1 MTGLW
6 TDLMMM
12 KDKFVTSECSIIIQD
27 DINFLNEYAELK
39 FHPFLAASE
48 TKHFILNVARGVS
61 VM

>member
-1 MTGLW
+1 
-6 TDLMMM
+6 MMM